1 MSKCYLTRYDE
12 YPIYEPA
19 EGGYYYSG
27 QDVKEYYECDS
38 IEEAKQKLLEI
49 KDELEENGFNVW
61 EDGAYLKS
69 KYIGDGILFTIEET
83 LGENKKGW
91 HPYC

>member
-1 MSKCYLTRYDE
+1 MSKYYLTRYDE

-27 QDVKEYYECDS
+27 QDVEEYLECDS
-38 IEEAKQKLLEI
+38 FEEAKQKLLEM

-69 KYIGDGILFTIEET
+69 KYIGDGILFTIKET
-83 LGENKKGW
+83 LGENKRGW
-91 HPYC
+91 HPYE

>member
-27 QDVKEYYECDS
+27 QDVEEYYECDS
-38 IEEAKQKLLEI
+38 MEEAKQQLANMKE
-49 KDELEENGFNVW
+49 ELEYCGFEVL
-61 EDGAYLKS
+61 EEGAYLRS
-69 KYIGDGILFTIEET
+69 KYIGEGVLWVIENE
-83 LGENKKGW
+83 LGENKRGW